1 MPRGREV
8 QTALCSP
15 SERLVSPVVVAVFY
29 APVAILLVG
38 IFSRQLAVVGLGL
51 MVVAETQRQC
61 PKLLCGRFAG
71 AVDEWLLQRAFVWR
85 MAGKTSQRRHRLEHW
100 RTRITAAIV
109 PLDIFLVYAVMEL
122 LLHPGHQPQQVAAP
136 AYLIW
141 IISLALLAAP
151 VGTLWIVATSVEIRY
166 LRRPPRSLHSVP
178 LVLSREL
185 GIRLET
191 EAARWVALGLGTAGA
206 CCIAI
211 SALS

>member
-1 MPRGREV
+1 MSRGREV

-15 SERLVSPVVVAVFY
+15 SERVVSPVVAAVFY
-29 APVAILLVG
+29 APVTILLLG

-61 PKLLCGRFAG
+61 PKLLCGHFAA

-85 MAGKTSQRRHRLEHW
+85 MAGKTTERRHSLEQW
-100 RTRITAAIV
+100 RKRITAAIV
-109 PLDIFLVYAVMEL
+109 PLDIFLVYAVTEWW
-122 LLHPGHQPQQVAAP
+122 LHPVQAPPVAAP

-141 IISLALLAAP
+141 LISLALLAAP
-151 VGTLWIVATSVEIRY
+151 VGTLWIVATSLEIRY
-166 LRRPPRSLHSVP
+166 LRQPPRSLHSVP

-191 EAARWVALGLGTAGA
+191 ETARWVALALETAGA